1 MCHMSLK
8 KHKQHEYCGG
18 KGVIGFAASHFPSSQ
33 SLRLSFCQPLK
44 SYLDSQNAFERNKWG
59 QVVCD
64 VGRHDT

>member
-8 KHKQHEYCGG
+8 THKQHEYCGG
-18 KGVIGFAASHFPSSQ
+18 KGVIGFAALQFPSSQ

-64 VGRHDT
+64 VGRHAT